1 VSRGLPRLVA
11 VRMRQLAVM
20 PEHQAQVPA
29 IDASAA
35 FGVPAE
41 MLGLINL
48 KGISLVSG
56 SVANFGNHAK
66 LYAWLLISPLVQRI
80 EWF

>member
-1 VSRGLPRLVA
+1 
-11 VRMRQLAVM
+11 
-20 PEHQAQVPA
+20 
-29 IDASAA
+29 
-35 FGVPAE
+35 

>member
-1 VSRGLPRLVA
+1 MRPTGLVIEDL
-11 VRMRQLAVM
+11 
-20 PEHQAQVPA
+20 AQVPA
-29 IDASAA
+29 IDPGAA

-48 KGISLVSG
+48 EGISLVSG
-56 SVANFGNHAK
+56 SIANFGSRVRLA
-66 LYAWLLISPLVQRI
+66 AWLPISRQVQRT

>member
-1 VSRGLPRLVA
+1 MRPTGLVIEDL
-11 VRMRQLAVM
+11 
-20 PEHQAQVPA
+20 AQVPA
-29 IDASAA
+29 IDPGAA

-56 SVANFGNHAK
+56 SVANIGNHAR
-66 LYAWLLISPLVQRI
+66 LATWLPIFRQVQRT